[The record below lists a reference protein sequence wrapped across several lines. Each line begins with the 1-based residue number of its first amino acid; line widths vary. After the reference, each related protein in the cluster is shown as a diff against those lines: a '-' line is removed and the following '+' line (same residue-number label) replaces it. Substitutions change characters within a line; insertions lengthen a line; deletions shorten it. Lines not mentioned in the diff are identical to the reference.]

1 MARRKTPR
9 RTAGARKRAP
19 KVAPKVAPRA
29 APRAASRA
37 PSRGARQRA
46 ATGAA
51 PEVRLPR
58 IAKGKKPQYFSDPAI
73 DKLLW
78 MTLTLM
84 EELSVARDRIDTLER
99 LLDDR
104 GLLRQGDVDG
114 FVPGPAARAQRA
126 ARRAGFVDRMMRA
139 AQAELG
145 TAASASDPHEEA
157 SSWGS
162 DAEAAVPSSA
172 WAARII
178 RSTKPARRAARW
190 ARAAGPG
197 TNPSTSP

>member
-1 MARRKTPR
+1 MARRKTPS
-9 RTAGARKRAP
+9 RTAAARKRAP
-19 KVAPKVAPRA
+19 KVASKVAQKIAPKVAP
-29 APRAASRA
+29 
-37 PSRGARQRA
+37 
-46 ATGAA
+46 
-51 PEVRLPR
+51 EIRLPR

-104 GLLRQGDVDG
+104 GLLRQEDVDG
-114 FVPGPAARAQRA
+114 FIPGPTARALRA

-145 TAASASDPHEEA
+145 AAAAASDPHSDPHEEA
-157 SSWGS
+157 
-162 DAEAAVPSSA
+162 
-172 WAARII
+172 
-178 RSTKPARRAARW
+178 RRAVE
-190 ARAAGPG
+190 G
-197 TNPSTSP
+197 